1 MYSGI
6 IYRAYCMITGKSY
19 IGQTKQDLNKRKSQH
34 ICSSFRE
41 IDSSYNTHFH
51 KAIRK
56 HGIDNFEWS
65 VLEIIQSTTLENLQE
80 CLNSLECKYIKQFD
94 SYYNGYNLTLGG
106 QDAAKNSKKVTIY
119 DKNGKVIKYCNDS
132 KEAATYLEVSED
144 IIRSVCRRDKEFLY
158 KNLQRY
164 IIRYSDYALNSSEVR
179 YIQTLNYSKPIIQYN
194 SSGKKVKIFASA
206 SEAARI
212 LNVNE
217 QNISSCC
224 RKESKF
230 TKINNKIY
238 TFRFEDYI
246 LTQEEINTL
255 IKSSNYLRKVKA
267 IDSKTGK
274 IIGIYKNRKIAAES
288 LGLSADNI
296 GKCCDGI
303 RKSCGKINNIK
314 IIWKYAS

>member
-6 IYRAYCMITGKSY
+6 IYRAYCMITHKSY
-19 IGQTKQDLNKRKSQH
+19 IGQTRQDLNKRKSQH
-34 ICSSFRE
+34 ICVSFRE

-56 HGIDNFEWS
+56 YGIDNFEWS
-65 VLEIIQSTTLENLQE
+65 VLETIQSTTLENLQE
-80 CLNSLECKYIKQFD
+80 CLNSLECKYINQFN

-106 QDAAKNSKKVTIY
+106 QDSDKNSKKVTIY
-119 DKNGKVIKYCNDS
+119 NKNGEVIKYCNNS
-132 KEAATYLEVSED
+132 KEAANYLEVSED
-144 IIRSVCRRDKEFLY
+144 NIRSVCRRDREFLY

-164 IIRYSDYALNSSEVR
+164 IIRYSDYTLSSQEIN
-179 YIQTLNYSKPIIQYN
+179 YIQTLNYSKPIVQYSN
-194 SSGKKVKIFASA
+194 TGKKLKVFSSA
-206 SEAARI
+206 SEAARE
-212 LNVNE
+212 LNIHE

-238 TFRFEDYI
+238 TFRFEDQL
-246 LTQEEINTL
+246 LTQEEINIL

-267 IDSKTGK
+267 INSKTGK
-274 IIGIYKNRKIAAES
+274 IIGIYNNRRVAAES
-288 LGLSADNI
+288 LGLSADSI

-303 RKSCGKINNIK
+303 RKSCGKINNTK

>member
-6 IYRAYCMITGKSY
+6 IYRAYCMITHKSY
-19 IGQTKQDLNKRKSQH
+19 IGQTRQYLDKRKNQH
-34 ICSSFRE
+34 ICASFRE

-65 VLEIIQSTTLENLQE
+65 VLETIQSTTLENLQE
-80 CLNSLECKYIKQFD
+80 CLNSLERKYINQFN

-106 QDAAKNSKKVTIY
+106 QDSDKNSKKVIIY
-119 DKNGKVIKYCNDS
+119 NKDGEIVKYCNGS
-132 KEAATYLEVSED
+132 KEAADYLEVSED
-144 IIRSVCRRDKEFLY
+144 TIRSVCRRDKEFLY

-164 IIRYSDYALNSSEVR
+164 IIRYSDYTLNSQEIN
-179 YIQTLNYSKPIIQYN
+179 YIQILNYSKPIIQYSN
-194 SSGKKVKIFASA
+194 TGKKLKTFSSA
-206 SEAARI
+206 SEAAKE
-212 LNVNE
+212 LNTSE

-230 TKINNKIY
+230 TKINGKIY
-238 TFRFEDYI
+238 TFRFEDQL
-246 LTQEEINTL
+246 LTQEEINIL

-274 IIGIYKNRKIAAES
+274 IIGIYNNRKVAAES
-288 LGLSADNI
+288 LGLNADSI

-303 RKSCGKINNIK
+303 RKSCGKINNNK